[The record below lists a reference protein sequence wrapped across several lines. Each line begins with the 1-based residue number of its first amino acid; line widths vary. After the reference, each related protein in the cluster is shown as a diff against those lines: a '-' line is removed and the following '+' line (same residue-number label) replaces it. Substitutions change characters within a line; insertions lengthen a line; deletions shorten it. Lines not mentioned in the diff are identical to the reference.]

1 MAGSRK
7 SSLIN
12 TIFKSLALAQPAVI
26 NHTGRESPTS
36 RPETGGFFTFTCR
49 ARCKIHFKRSSIS
62 LIFLGIIIV
71 NTLTHRCSLRGCY
84 IWIRLWS
91 RMFVIK
97 ISGTCFQAVSSFR
110 VTNHNLH
117 GLILDGTER
126 SYVPTPFPWS
136 SLSPPQSFH
145 AQYHVNHSGTV
156 PQFSWKSDAVA
167 LWLNWLFLLIPQ
179 FLKVEKMLRQRKIHL
194 FNCDQLY
201 ELSIIEN
208 LLNSSKPK
216 LAFDFTVECHY
227 FSLSEMAELSEKV
240 IPALQMDFAFF
251 VVHAHES
258 RLSINDGR
266 GYTKVY
272 RAILQ
277 KTGKHFKRDLHTV

>member
-1 MAGSRK
+1 MEGSRK

-36 RPETGGFFTFTCR
+36 RPETGGFFTFTKCR

-156 PQFSWKSDAVA
+156 PSFLGKVTQSLCGWIDCFYWFHSFS
-167 LWLNWLFLLIPQ
+167 
-179 FLKVEKMLRQRKIHL
+179 R
-194 FNCDQLY
+194 
-201 ELSIIEN
+201 
-208 LLNSSKPK
+208 
-216 LAFDFTVECHY
+216 
-227 FSLSEMAELSEKV
+227 
-240 IPALQMDFAFF
+240 
-251 VVHAHES
+251 
-258 RLSINDGR
+258 
-266 GYTKVY
+266 
-272 RAILQ
+272 
-277 KTGKHFKRDLHTV
+277 

>member
-36 RPETGGFFTFTCR
+36 RPETGGLFTFTKCR

-62 LIFLGIIIV
+62 LLFLWIIIV
-71 NTLTHRCSLRGCY
+71 NTLTHRSSLRGCY

-110 VTNHNLH
+110 GTNHNLH

-126 SYVPTPFPWS
+126 SIVRDFKLLICIHPIPLEFSIPPQ
-136 SLSPPQSFH
+136 SLPQSFH
-145 AQYHVNHSGTV
+145 A
-156 PQFSWKSDAVA
+156 
-167 LWLNWLFLLIPQ
+167 
-179 FLKVEKMLRQRKIHL
+179 R
-194 FNCDQLY
+194 
-201 ELSIIEN
+201 
-208 LLNSSKPK
+208 
-216 LAFDFTVECHY
+216 
-227 FSLSEMAELSEKV
+227 
-240 IPALQMDFAFF
+240 
-251 VVHAHES
+251 
-258 RLSINDGR
+258 
-266 GYTKVY
+266 
-272 RAILQ
+272 
-277 KTGKHFKRDLHTV
+277 